1 MNHLLGL
8 PVKRS
13 RRFKGDFL
21 IGADGYRSIVR
32 RYLNPDKPFAD
43 YAGYLVW
50 VGKVDEELLP
60 KKDWK
65 KRKLSS
71 AYFKNSAA
79 GTLTTAVMP
88 GIEGGTKPGQRWIG
102 FCWFDH
108 SHNHLLSELGVLKGG
123 IAQHSLYGEDI
134 PDSLLEELSQTS
146 QANWNKEDDAIC
158 KSRLRTAVDRGTC

>member
-1 MNHLLGL
+1 M
-8 PVKRS
+8 
-13 RRFKGDFL
+13 

-65 KRKLSS
+65 KRQLSS
-71 AYFKNSAA
+71 AYFNNSAA

-88 GIEGGTKPGQRWIG
+88 GIEGGTKPGHRWIG

-108 SHNHLLSELGVLKGG
+108 SHKQAQALITHLMM
-123 IAQHSLYGEDI
+123 
-134 PDSLLEELSQTS
+134 
-146 QANWNKEDDAIC
+146 
-158 KSRLRTAVDRGTC
+158 RLPSWTPLNSIRIR